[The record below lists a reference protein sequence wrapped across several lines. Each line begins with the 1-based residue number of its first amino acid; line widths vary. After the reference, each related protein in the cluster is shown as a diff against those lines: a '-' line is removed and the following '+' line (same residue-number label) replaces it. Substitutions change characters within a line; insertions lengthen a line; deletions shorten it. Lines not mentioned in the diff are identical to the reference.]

1 MIKIYCMFRL
11 RDPWIS
17 RKVREYIERIKRY
30 ERVEIIEN
38 VKNIPEDAILLDER
52 GVSLTSHEFAEKIRK
67 DLSLVVGPPEGFNDR
82 EREKHELLS
91 LSRMTIQHE
100 LALLLL
106 VEQVYRAI
114 TINRG
119 MPYHK

>member
-1 MIKIYCMFRL
+1 MFRL

-52 GVSLTSHEFAEKIRK
+52 GESLTSHEFAEKIRK

-91 LSRMTIQHE
+91 LSRMTTQHE